1 MWDIRSEHTMQ
12 LTVSGIMLEKL
23 LQTYSLLLRQDDYVA
38 EREDVPDVVINNTLG
53 PDIVLDICDSA
64 TTMKLMT
71 IQGLESKAVP
81 RAPIDYVGGPTLTPG
96 STSTAAAGTGSA
108 SGSTGPHPPLT
119 ARKACDV
126 HSVVDIHFAGQFG
139 EERLPLLHLPFNI
152 TRPRTYNL
160 LPRPLPEEPQPET
173 HHGDHDNDDATI
185 TTSMSYTTARTTG
198 GAPLS
203 ALCNLPSQTSTAS
216 ALSPSAAGGGA
227 GGGTPSGLSA
237 GSILGMIKQSPI
249 ASITQLPTAL
259 PPAPVTG
266 RDLVKSMVVQGSSTG
281 ANTTSNTTTTT
292 SASSNSNQKST
303 PSMMTTM
310 ATARSRSVLLEPI
323 VEEVFEYSRYDPIT
337 GKWRK
342 PFLPGDPPEW
352 TDASGTV
359 KRDIQSITLKQSG
372 QWEWL
377 DKWSIDT
384 DTGNVLGEEV
394 DKEGWE
400 YGTVFSNFSI
410 ASRRRSHHAM
420 DCVRRRRWT
429 RTRIP
434 TAASI
439 DERFRPLSVFWDV
452 KALSNGTRR
461 VDLRSGLQVTNL
473 MPFAVLI
480 SLSYSG
486 WAEDAT
492 FGPIEEAATFNVPL
506 AQVITAPIKAL
517 VKPPITIRITMHL
530 YFTTSPSSL
539 TLSLSITLSIIPKD

>member
-1 MWDIRSEHTMQ
+1 
-12 LTVSGIMLEKL
+12 
-23 LQTYSLLLRQDDYVA
+23 
-38 EREDVPDVVINNTLG
+38 
-53 PDIVLDICDSA
+53 
-64 TTMKLMT
+64 
-71 IQGLESKAVP
+71 
-81 RAPIDYVGGPTLTPG
+81 
-96 STSTAAAGTGSA
+96 
-108 SGSTGPHPPLT
+108 
-119 ARKACDV
+119 
-126 HSVVDIHFAGQFG
+126 
-139 EERLPLLHLPFNI
+139 
-152 TRPRTYNL
+152 
-160 LPRPLPEEPQPET
+160 
-173 HHGDHDNDDATI
+173 
-185 TTSMSYTTARTTG
+185 
-198 GAPLS
+198 
-203 ALCNLPSQTSTAS
+203 
-216 ALSPSAAGGGA
+216 
-227 GGGTPSGLSA
+227 
-237 GSILGMIKQSPI
+237 
-249 ASITQLPTAL
+249 
-259 PPAPVTG
+259 
-266 RDLVKSMVVQGSSTG
+266 
-281 ANTTSNTTTTT
+281 
-292 SASSNSNQKST
+292 
-303 PSMMTTM
+303 MTTM